1 MKPKI
6 SFPRLYFFIVES
18 IQDFTFLYLNSPE
31 GFFSF
36 KLKIHA
42 SWNFFKVILVLPVL
56 KSPSVAT
63 GDIEWKMLRI
73 GLFLVFSKCIFHVQC
88 EPDVCFEFSIRTV
101 YCKESILK
109 WFKTTKVLIQLQV
122 EPLSATQVKDRTS
135 RPYYELGISR
145 ARTLYNLDGRSYT
158 YWNHGFY
165 QNIL

>member
-73 GLFLVFSKCIFHVQC
+73 GLFLVFSKCIFHVHC

-101 YCKESILK
+101 YYKESILK
-109 WFKTTKVLIQLQV
+109 RFKTTKVPIIVQV
-122 EPLSATQVKDRTS
+122 EPFYVTRVRVW
-135 RPYYELGISR
+135 RR
-145 ARTLYNLDGRSYT
+145 FARMSSLHWASGLQTLHTKNGSIKYLET
-158 YWNHGFY
+158 W
-165 QNIL
+165 